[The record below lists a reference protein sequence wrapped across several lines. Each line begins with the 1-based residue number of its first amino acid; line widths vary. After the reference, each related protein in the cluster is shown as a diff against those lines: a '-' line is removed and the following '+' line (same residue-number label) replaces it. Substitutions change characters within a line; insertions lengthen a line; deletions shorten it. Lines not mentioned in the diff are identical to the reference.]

1 MLELRTRKTLY
12 LMTIVR
18 LNDLVYDSKHY
29 QLDIV
34 SPYHH
39 VTYISINKTFN
50 NKCSEFIDCK
60 WPPQCRHTVTPS
72 RGPSYS
78 PPPASSLSRSWRP
91 SPCSRVSVGTACLT
105 LTSCQKFQIKFLRWF
120 SIFVH
125 RNKMSVVI
133 QSAVELFLVAKV
145 YTSTYKACRQHS
157 VLPQASCID
166 V

>member
-1 MLELRTRKTLY
+1 MLELRKRKTLY
-12 LMTIVR
+12 LMTIVK
-18 LNDLVYDSKHY
+18 LNDLVYNSKHY

-125 RNKMSVVI
+125 RNEMYVVI
-133 QSAVELFLVAKV
+133 QIAVELFLVAKV